1 MLSIFTE
8 NKWEL
13 DLNFSRKHFRWA
25 LGGTFYMAMD
35 VKLILQ
41 YYKKKAHVISSEKSL
56 YEWI

>member
-1 MLSIFTE
+1 
-8 NKWEL
+8 
-13 DLNFSRKHFRWA
+13 
-25 LGGTFYMAMD
+25 MAMD